1 MTKVIKAKK
10 KLSRKLGVNLWGR
23 PNDTSITRNYRPGQH
38 GTLPRRMTNYGLHLL
53 AKQKIRTH
61 YNMLEKQFKTLFNK
75 VSKMKG
81 DRSENFAGALESR
94 LCTVV
99 YRANFAKTI
108 FAAKQLVSHKHILVN
123 GKSINIASYQVK
135 PGDVV
140 SIREKSKKLV
150 SIMEAID
157 MKEKDVPEYLDL
169 NKDKMEVKFLRVPTI
184 SEIPYPFEVSYNLVV
199 ELYSR

>member
-1 MTKVIKAKK
+1 MTKVVQAKK
-10 KLSRKLGVNLWGR
+10 KLSRKFGVNLWGR
-23 PNDTSITRNYRPGQH
+23 PNDTSIKRNYRPGQH

-123 GKSINIASYQVK
+123 GKSVNIASYQVK
-135 PGDVV
+135 PNDVV
-140 SIREKSKKLV
+140 SVREKSKKLA

-157 MKEKDVPEYLDL
+157 MKEKDVPQ
-169 NKDKMEVKFLRVPTI
+169 I
-184 SEIPYPFEVSYNLVV
+184 IWI
-199 ELYSR
+199 